1 MNPKNSI
8 QVYLV
13 GAGPGDPDLLTIK
26 AAKAIA
32 KADVIL
38 VDDLVNPMIVEQHRK
53 PNARVTW
60 VGKRGGCRST
70 PQAFIEK
77 LMIREATKGYV
88 VVRLKGGDPMVF
100 GRAGEEITALREAK
114 IRFEVISG
122 ITSAVAAS
130 ASIQASLTH
139 RDHSHGVLFA
149 TAHPR
154 ADRASNNDSPMLE
167 TSQLGAE
174 LNWTTLLTSG
184 VSVVLYMGTQR
195 ADWIRQQ
202 ALEAGLPANLPVC
215 VVQNASGQ
223 NEVSLL
229 TTLSQFP
236 DSMRAQQ
243 IASPAV
249 LMMGRAFESA
259 KAVHNGMHEF
269 NRPDQALVFE
279 NARRAI

>member
-1 MNPKNSI
+1 MNLPDI
-8 QVYLV
+8 TQVYLV

-38 VDDLVNPMIVEQHRK
+38 VDDLVNPVIVKQHSQ
-53 PNARVTW
+53 PHARITW

-70 PQAFIEK
+70 PQAFIER
-77 LMIREATKGYV
+77 LMIREAKNGNI

-100 GRAGEEITALREAK
+100 GRAGEEIGALQSAN

-122 ITSAVAAS
+122 ITSAIAAS
-130 ASIQASLTH
+130 ARVQASLTH

-154 ADRASNNDSPMLE
+154 AELRRKPFDCSNNKPHATTTD
-167 TSQLGAE
+167 GNE
-174 LNWTTLLTSG
+174 LDWATLLNCG

-202 ALEAGLPANLPVC
+202 ALDAGLSPHLPVC
-215 VVQNASGQ
+215 IVQHASGT
-223 NEVSLL
+223 NERSVL
-229 TTLSQFP
+229 TTVGEFP
-236 DSMRAQQ
+236 DAMRAQH

-249 LMMGRAFESA
+249 LMIGKAFECA
-259 KAVHNGMHEF
+259 TTVHNVVHESKHTE
-269 NRPDQALVFE
+269 PTTVLK
-279 NARRAI
+279 NA